1 MTRAVAFLAAA
12 LLAAT
17 LGAAQNAPVGAAAG
31 SQSSGDVSGQ
41 SRVITGCLSS
51 SSLGD
56 NHFKLTDENGKVY
69 SLTGLTDQLTSHA
82 GQQVRITGIDNSK
95 SGSDS
100 NGYDSS
106 NPSAGSAQDG
116 GSGTSGN
123 SGAAASPE
131 KAGRLALQVTSVEK
145 LSDHCS
151 SLGTRK
157 PEGAEVQAER
167 KSAQVKLISY
177 KDVTTVDD
185 DGTLAGSSD
194 GGQNSSTQAENSA
207 QNSTP
212 DQTNNNDLPR
222 TATALPLLGIL
233 GLGSLVAGFIVRR

>member
-17 LGAAQNAPVGAAAG
+17 LGAAQNPSPGAAAG
-31 SQSSGDVSGQ
+31 SQSSSAVSGP
-41 SRVITGCLSS
+41 SKTLTGCLSS

-56 NHFKLTDENGKVY
+56 NHFKLTDEKGNVY

-95 SGSDS
+95 SGSAS
-100 NGYDSS
+100 NGYDSP
-106 NPSAGSAQDG
+106 NPSAGSSRDD
-116 GSGTSGN
+116 GSGTGGN
-123 SGAAASPE
+123 SGASASSE
-131 KAGRLALQVTSVEK
+131 KSGRFALQVTAIEK
-145 LSDHCS
+145 IADHCS
-151 SLGTRK
+151 SSGARK
-157 PEGAEVQAER
+157 PDGEGVQTAER
-167 KSAQVKLISY
+167 RSTQVKLISY
-177 KDVTTVDD
+177 KAVTATDE

-194 GGQNSSTQAENSA
+194 GGQSSSTQADTSA
-207 QNSTP
+207 QNGTP
-212 DQTNNNDLPR
+212 DQAVNDLPR

>member
-17 LGAAQNAPVGAAAG
+17 LGAAQNAPTGAAAG

-41 SRVITGCLSS
+41 SKTITGCLSS

-82 GQQVRITGIDNSK
+82 GQQVRVTGIDNSK
-95 SGSDS
+95 SSS
-100 NGYDSS
+100 APNGYDSP
-106 NPSAGSAQDG
+106 NPSAGSAQDD
-116 GSGTSGN
+116 GSGTGGN
-123 SGAAASPE
+123 SGSAATPE
-131 KAGRLALQVTSVEK
+131 KSGRLALQVTAVEK
-145 LSDHCS
+145 LADHCPS
-151 SLGTRK
+151 SGARK

-167 KSAQVKLISY
+167 ASAQVRLISY
-177 KDVTTVDD
+177 KAVAATDD

-194 GGQNSSTQAENSA
+194 GGQSSSTQTETAA
-207 QNSTP
+207 QTGTP
-212 DQTNNNDLPR
+212 DQAGHNDLPR